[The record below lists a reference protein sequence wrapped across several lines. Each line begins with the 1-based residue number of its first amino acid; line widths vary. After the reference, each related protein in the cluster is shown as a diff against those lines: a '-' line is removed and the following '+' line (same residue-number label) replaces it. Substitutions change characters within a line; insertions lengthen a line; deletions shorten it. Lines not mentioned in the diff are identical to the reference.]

1 LSSFLEEIYHSRTT
15 IDFVQAFNRKIQG
28 IPKDGQAS
36 KHAGR
41 FIAFRAT
48 SRAGITKGRKITLPA
63 LLYSRSAALES
74 LLSVALPSAGHFD
87 SITPFLLTK
96 TSVHF
101 STDTGSLFRFEQFTF
116 QV

>member
-1 LSSFLEEIYHSRTT
+1 LSSFLEEIYHSRPT
-15 IDFVQAFNRKIQG
+15 IDFAKAFNRKIQG
-28 IPKDGQAS
+28 IPKDGQTS

-41 FIAFRAT
+41 FSAFRAT
-48 SRAGITKGRKITLPA
+48 SRAGITKGRKIALPA

-74 LLSVALPSAGHFD
+74 LLSVALPSARHFD

-96 TSVHF
+96 TTVHF
-101 STDTGSLFRFEQFTF
+101 STDNGSLFRFEQFTF